1 MKLVRYHEP
10 VAGNQVGVLEGDQV
24 VPLVGRRTTTDL
36 IVDALS
42 DGVSLAELAA
52 TERAGS
58 SEAPQSYADLDV
70 PPASDRAHLISPI
83 AAPEIWACGVT
94 YRRSAEFREGDMQT
108 GKGIYDM
115 VYDSERPEI
124 FSKGGDSRC
133 VGPNAAASIRADSAI
148 TVPEAELAYVLGAN
162 GEIVGYTICDDVSAW
177 DIERENP
184 LYLPQSK
191 VFYGCTVL
199 GPVLVTSD
207 ELTDP
212 YSLEVRCVI
221 EREGQ
226 AIFDESVGTDRIKRR
241 FDELTE
247 YLMLNNP
254 IPVGTVV
261 STGTGVIVP
270 PELGLHAGDN
280 VAITISGIGTLR
292 HTMAKLPRDW
302 TA

>member
-1 MKLVRYHEP
+1 MKLVRFCDP
-10 VAGNQVGVLEGDQV
+10 VAGNRVGVLEGDHV
-24 VPLVGRRTTTDL
+24 VPLDGRRTTTDL
-36 IVDALS
+36 IEEAIER
-42 DGVSLAELAA
+42 GQSLAEVAA
-52 TERAGS
+52 REREGTSA
-58 SEAPQSYADLDV
+58 APRSYAALDV
-70 PPASDRAHLISPI
+70 PPAADRAHLISPI

-115 VYDSERPEI
+115 VYESERPEI

-292 HTMAKLPRDW
+292 HTMAKLSRDW

>member
-1 MKLVRYHEP
+1 MKLVRFHEP
-10 VAGNQVGVLEGDQV
+10 AQGNSIGVLEGDQV
-24 VPLVGRRTTTDL
+24 VPLTDWSTTTDL
-36 IVDALS
+36 IESAAGR
-42 DGVSLAELAA
+42 GVAVAELAA
-52 TERAGS
+52 EARRAS
-58 SEAPQSYADLDV
+58 TARARPYSDLDV
-70 PPASDRAHLISPI
+70 PPAVDRAHLLSPI

-94 YRRSAEFREGDMQT
+94 YLRSAEFREGDMET

-115 VYDSERPEI
+115 VYDAARPEI

-133 VGPNAAASIRADSAI
+133 VGPNAAATIRADSAV

-199 GPVLVTSD
+199 GPALVTSD

-212 YSLEVRCVI
+212 YGLEVRCVI
-221 EREGQ
+221 KQGEKVV
-226 AIFDESVGTDRIKRR
+226 FDDSVGTDRIKRS

-270 PELGLHAGDN
+270 PELGLHEGDT
-280 VAITISGIGTLR
+280 VEITITGIGTLR
-292 HTMAKLPRDW
+292 HTMAKLARDW
-302 TA
+302 AP

>member
-1 MKLVRYHEP
+1 MKLVRFCDP
-10 VAGNQVGVLEGDQV
+10 VAGNRVGVLEGDQV
-24 VPLVGRRTTTDL
+24 VPLVGRGTTTDL
-36 IVDALS
+36 IEGAISRD
-42 DGVSLAELAA
+42 VSLAELAA
-52 TERAGS
+52 AERADS
-58 SEAPQSYADLDV
+58 QAWPLAYADLDV
-70 PPASDRAHLISPI
+70 PPAADRAHLISPI

-115 VYDSERPEI
+115 VYDSARPEI

-133 VGPNAAASIRADSAI
+133 VGPNAAATIRADSAI

-207 ELTDP
+207 EVDRSVQLGSALRDRAGGAGHLRRVGRDGP
-212 YSLEVRCVI
+212 D
-221 EREGQ
+221 Q
-226 AIFDESVGTDRIKRR
+226 AAV
-241 FDELTE
+241 
-247 YLMLNNP
+247 
-254 IPVGTVV
+254 
-261 STGTGVIVP
+261 
-270 PELGLHAGDN
+270 
-280 VAITISGIGTLR
+280 
-292 HTMAKLPRDW
+292 
-302 TA
+302 